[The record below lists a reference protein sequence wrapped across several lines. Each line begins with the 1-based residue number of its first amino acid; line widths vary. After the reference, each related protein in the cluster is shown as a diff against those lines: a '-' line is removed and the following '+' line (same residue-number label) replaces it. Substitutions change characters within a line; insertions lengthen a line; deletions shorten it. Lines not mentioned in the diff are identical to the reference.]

1 MEIRLYYNTSDNRCI
16 RKNLLNELSLSGTLR
31 DSCNLIEPVINIQ
44 NESVIRYNYAYIPD
58 FKRYYFIKKI
68 TSLRKGLWTIGFEVD
83 PLMSFKGDILANIL
97 MMGH

>member
-44 NESVIRYNYAYIPD
+44 SDSVIRYNYAYIPD
-58 FKRYYFIKKI
+58 FKRYYFIKKNYQ
-68 TSLRKGLWTIGFEVD
+68 
-83 PLMSFKGDILANIL
+83 LA
-97 MMGH
+97 